1 MEIENQ
7 CLVNIHQWPCNGFE
21 ALSSAESSVPA
32 DYVGACA
39 VVLDDHEIVVFP
51 NVDEASSAARLAVNL
66 QVGGYGSA
74 VVVAAPGK
82 NITHETCSDWA
93 FS

>member
-7 CLVNIHQWPCNGFE
+7 YLVNINQWPCSGYE
-21 ALSSAESSVPA
+21 ALSNAESLVPA

-51 NVDEASSAARLAVNL
+51 NFDEASSAARLAVNL

-74 VVVAAPGK
+74 VVVTAPGK
-82 NITHETCSDWA
+82 NITHETCSEWA